1 MMADGLTKALQNNYF
16 LHFMEHM
23 NLRYI
28 HHLLAK
34 KREMDLQELEMEQ
47 LDPDD

>member
-1 MMADGLTKALQNNYF
+1 
-16 LHFMEHM
+16 M
-23 NLRYI
+23 NLRDI

-47 LDPDD
+47 LRPEECKLDLE